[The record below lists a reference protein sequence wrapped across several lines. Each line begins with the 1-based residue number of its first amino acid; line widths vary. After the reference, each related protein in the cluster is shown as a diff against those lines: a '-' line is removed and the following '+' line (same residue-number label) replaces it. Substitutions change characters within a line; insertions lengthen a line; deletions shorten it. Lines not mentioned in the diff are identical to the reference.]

1 MAGKQI
7 PEMNYLMSLV
17 ERKYRKAV
25 KTSTDFYTL
34 AADIESKTK
43 ERVSPSTLKRMWG
56 YVNMTPIPR
65 QTTLDV
71 LARYIGKDD
80 YKTFCD
86 DLKHTEAFHSRFFT
100 ADFINANDLKPEAGI
115 EIGWSPDRMV
125 TLKYLGDCQFEVTG
139 SLNSKLAPGDRFV
152 VANFIKGFPLYI
164 SRILRNGEYTPA
176 YIAGRQGGSE
186 APTSRQK
193 ADSRAESMTH
203 SLASLAGCRYP
214 FRNGHRHRPGDP
226 HVLRNLT
233 LPREK

>member
-164 SRILRNGEYTPA
+164 SRILRNGEYPPA
-176 YIAGRQGGSE
+176 YIAGRQGGLNYL
-186 APTSRQK
+186 K
-193 ADSRAESMTH
+193 
-203 SLASLAGCRYP
+203 
-214 FRNGHRHRPGDP
+214 
-226 HVLRNLT
+226 VI
-233 LPREK
+233 

>member
-139 SLNSKLAPGDRFV
+139 SLIKRTDRETPSV
-152 VANFIKGFPLYI
+152 VQVI
-164 SRILRNGEYTPA
+164 SR
-176 YIAGRQGGSE
+176 
-186 APTSRQK
+186 
-193 ADSRAESMTH
+193 
-203 SLASLAGCRYP
+203 
-214 FRNGHRHRPGDP
+214 
-226 HVLRNLT
+226 
-233 LPREK
+233 